1 MRSPRYLQ
9 VYLGSYLYSN
19 VSIVFRAEYGAFW
32 KCVTAGL
39 VYMITQLMKMLFL
52 ATFFPTSDDDDD
64 DANFDKE
71 IPFDAITVRKH
82 GIIPLYYA
90 RGSKITSSPTPN

>member
-1 MRSPRYLQ
+1 M
-9 VYLGSYLYSN
+9 YSN

-64 DANFDKE
+64 DANFDQE
-71 IPFDAITVRKH
+71 IPFDAITVRQCALTPSKS
-82 GIIPLYYA
+82 A
-90 RGSKITSSPTPN
+90 SGSLCTVKRL